1 MAQSDAIRWNK
12 RYQEARG
19 DWHQAARPFLV
30 ENARLLP
37 EHGLALD
44 LAMGMGQN
52 SQFLLERGLEVIGV
66 DISIIA
72 ARLASQRCP
81 RLMAAVA
88 DLEHYRFPP
97 AAFDVILNLYF
108 LERNWFYEY
117 SRLLKPGGV
126 LVFETLAS
134 LMRTVKPELNPA
146 HLLEPGELRAAFA
159 GWDILVYREGWV
171 ESAHGHQ
178 KAVASMIA
186 RRPTG

>member
-12 RYQEARG
+12 RYKEARS
-19 DWHQAARPFLV
+19 DWYQSARPFLV

-37 EHGLALD
+37 KRGLALD

-52 SQFLLERGLEVIGV
+52 SQFLLERGLDVIGV
-66 DISIIA
+66 DISITA
-72 ARLASQRCP
+72 AQYARQRCAQ
-81 RLMAAVA
+81 LMAAVA
-88 DLEHYRFPP
+88 DLEHSRFPS
-97 AAFDVILNLYF
+97 AAFDVVLNLYF
-108 LERNWFYEY
+108 LERNWFREY

-134 LMRTVKPELNPA
+134 PMRTIKPELNPA
-146 HLLEPGELRAAFA
+146 HLLEPGELRSAFE

-171 ESAHGHQ
+171 ASDHGHQ

-186 RRPTG
+186 RRPAG